1 MKKEKKKHQRLIY
14 LVVSITILHYEIAVR
29 LSEST
34 SSNAFRLLWK

>member
-1 MKKEKKKHQRLIY
+1 MKKEKDQRLIY
-14 LVVSITILHYEIAVR
+14 LIVSITVLHYEIAVR